1 VRRRVLGWLGQA
13 ALVAAVL
20 VGAHLWATRDAAR
33 GPAPAL
39 SGTLLDGRAL
49 PLADYRGRPLLVYF
63 WATWCPV
70 CRLDQGAIAAVAR
83 DHPVVTVAMQSGDA
97 ATVAAHLAAQGLSL
111 PVRVDEDGAVA
122 AAWGVRGVPTAFVV
136 DGDGQIRYVTTGVTT
151 RWGLR
156 LRLWLARA

>member
-1 VRRRVLGWLGQA
+1 VRRRVLGWLWQA

-20 VGAHLWATRDAAR
+20 VGAHLWTTRDAAR
-33 GPAPAL
+33 GPAPVL
-39 SGTLLDGRAL
+39 SGTLLDGQSLRL
-49 PLADYRGRPLLVYF
+49 DDDRGRPVLVYF

-70 CRLDQGAIAAVAR
+70 CRLDQGAVEAVAR
-83 DHPVVTVAMQSGDA
+83 DHRVVTVAMQSGDA
-97 ATVAAHLAAQGLSL
+97 AAVAAHLAERGLSF
-111 PVRVDEDGAVA
+111 PVRIDEDGAVA

>member
-1 VRRRVLGWLGQA
+1 MRRRVLGWLGQA

-33 GPAPAL
+33 GPAPEL

-49 PLADYRGRPLLVYF
+49 PLDDYRGRPLLVYF

-70 CRLDQGAIAAVAR
+70 CRLDQGAIAAVAQ

-97 ATVAAHLAAQGLSL
+97 AAVAAHLAAQGLSF

>member
-1 VRRRVLGWLGQA
+1 VRKRVLGWLGQA

-20 VGAHLWATRDAAR
+20 VGAHLWTTRDAAR
-33 GPAPAL
+33 GPAPEL
-39 SGTLLDGRAL
+39 SGTLLDGQSLRL
-49 PLADYRGRPLLVYF
+49 DDDRGRPVLVYF

-70 CRLDQGAIAAVAR
+70 CRLDQGAVEAVAR
-83 DHPVVTVAMQSGDA
+83 DHRVVTVAMQSGDA
-97 ATVAAHLAAQGLSL
+97 AAVAAHLTERGLSF
-111 PVRVDEDGAVA
+111 PVLIDEDGAVA